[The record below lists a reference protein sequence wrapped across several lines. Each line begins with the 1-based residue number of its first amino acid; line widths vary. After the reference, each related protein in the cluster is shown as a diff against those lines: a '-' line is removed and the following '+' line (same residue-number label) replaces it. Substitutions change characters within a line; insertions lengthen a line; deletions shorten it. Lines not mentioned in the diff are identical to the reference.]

1 VIVRSGGRSS
11 TCAAGCWRFIKQV
24 PSCLAAAAVWLASCG
39 HEPAGPPQAT
49 QRFRFEDTSA
59 ASGLE
64 RVTWAGR
71 PGKDHLLDS
80 AGYGVALLDYD
91 KDGHLDAFVV
101 NGWLL
106 DGERVVERG
115 RHALYRGHGDG
126 TFEDVTQAAGV
137 SGNGD
142 WGCGVAV
149 ADFDL
154 DGWSD
159 ILVTSFGSISL
170 FRNLGNG
177 TFEDVAGP
185 LDLVSPAWNTGAA
198 FLDADGDGD
207 LDLYVAAYIDCTLEE
222 VLAAQRTLDWKGVA
236 KVAFGPFGLEGAA
249 DHYFRREPDG
259 RYVEAA
265 EACGLR
271 DKALGFGFAVRALD
285 YDADGDPD
293 LFVANDSDPNY
304 LYRNEG
310 GVFTEVGVWSGV
322 ALDGNGAAQA
332 CMGAAVGDV
341 DGDGSTDLFVTNFAD
356 DASTLYRAM
365 PGGLFRDVTRASG
378 LHDATFGPLSWG
390 TALADLDQDG
400 DLDLVQVNG
409 HIYPQVDEHPELGQ
423 RYLQPAQL
431 FENKGDGHFAEVSAE
446 AGPDFAKARAARGL
460 AVGDVDG
467 DGDLD
472 LLMSQL
478 DGPPVLLRNDGADGA
493 WLQVA
498 CEDPAGRTT
507 IGARLEILAGG
518 KRQARDISS
527 SDSYLSCNDPR
538 LHFGLG
544 AATRVDELR
553 VHWPDR
559 SETVLENVPIRQL
572 ITVRKGQ

>member
-1 VIVRSGGRSS
+1 V
-11 TCAAGCWRFIKQV
+11 TPTQV
-24 PSCLAAAAVWLASCG
+24 A
-39 HEPAGPPQAT
+39 PA
-49 QRFRFEDTSA
+49 FRFHDISP

-71 PGKDHLLDS
+71 PAKDHLLDS

-91 KDGHLDAFVV
+91 KDGRLDAFLV
-101 NGWLL
+101 NGWRL
-106 DGERVVERG
+106 DGQRVVEKG
-115 RHALYRGHGDG
+115 RHALYRGQGDG
-126 TFEDVTQAAGV
+126 TFEDVTELAGV
-137 SGNGD
+137 GGNGD

-149 ADFDL
+149 ADYDL

-159 ILVTSFGSISL
+159 ILVTSFGSLSL

-177 TFEDVAGP
+177 TFEDVAGS
-185 LDLVSPAWNTGAA
+185 LGLHSPAWNTGAA
-198 FLDADGDGD
+198 FLDAEGDGD

-236 KVAFGPFGLEGAA
+236 KVAFGPFGLKGAA
-249 DHYFRREPDG
+249 DRYFRREPDG
-259 RYVEAA
+259 RYVEAT
-265 EACGLR
+265 ELCGLR

-285 YDADGDPD
+285 YDSDGDSD

-310 GVFTEVGVWSGV
+310 GAFTEVGLWSGV

-332 CMGAAVGDV
+332 CMGAAVGDT
-341 DGDGSTDLFVTNFAD
+341 DGDGTIDLFVTNFAD
-356 DASTLYRAM
+356 DASTLYRGM
-365 PGGLFRDVTRASG
+365 PGGLFRDATRSSG

-390 TALADLDQDG
+390 TAMADLDQDG
-400 DLDLVQVNG
+400 DLDLLQVNG
-409 HIYPQVDEHPELGQ
+409 HIYPQVEDHPELGQ
-423 RYLQPAQL
+423 RFLQPVQL
-431 FENKGDGHFAEVSAE
+431 FENKGDGRFTEVSAE
-446 AGPDFAKARAARGL
+446 AGPDLAKARAARGL
-460 AVGDVDG
+460 ALGDVDG

-472 LLMSQL
+472 LLLSQL
-478 DGPPVLLRNDGADGA
+478 DGPPVLLRNDGAGGA

-498 CEDPAGRTT
+498 CEDPGGGTT
-507 IGARLEILAGG
+507 IGVRVEVLCGG
-518 KRQARDISS
+518 KRQSRDTSS
-527 SDSYLSCNDPR
+527 SDSYLSCHDAR

-553 VHWPDR
+553 VRWPDR
-559 SETVLENVPIRQL
+559 SETVLRDVSVRQL